1 VPKAEEDVVL
11 EGSGERVGTVRG
23 AAVGGFGLVSIKLKP
38 ALQAEA
44 GEVGLLTK
52 ETGARIQTYRPQWWP
67 PEWGR
72 EEEEGPGPS

>member
-1 VPKAEEDVVL
+1 MV

-23 AAVGGFGLVSIKLKP
+23 APVAGVGLVSIKLKP

-44 GEVGLLTK
+44 GEVTLVSK

-67 PEWGR
+67 SFWGR
-72 EEEEGPGPS
+72 EEEEAAASARDVPSS